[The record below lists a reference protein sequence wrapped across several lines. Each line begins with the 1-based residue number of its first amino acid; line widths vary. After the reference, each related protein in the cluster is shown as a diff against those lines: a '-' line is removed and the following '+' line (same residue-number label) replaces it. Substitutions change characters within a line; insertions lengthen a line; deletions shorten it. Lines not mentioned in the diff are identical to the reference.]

1 MAKTTAN
8 TKSKLLKAASQVVR
22 SRGASQLTLEAVAKE
37 ARVSKGGLLYHYRSK
52 RALIEGMIAHLLASF
67 EKDIENQ
74 TKSNEDRSAWLEA
87 YVKLSFDPHLSHLE
101 ESAALVAAI
110 ANDPELLVPIQE
122 QYLAWQE
129 ATEASGL
136 DPAIATIVRLAADG
150 LWFNELFDL
159 SPLTA
164 ERRAEVLETLLK
176 IIKESQND
184 RQDCA
189 ES

>member
-1 MAKTTAN
+1 MAEKKDNKKT
-8 TKSKLLKAASQVVR
+8 KLLKAASQVVR
-22 SRGASQLTLEAVAKE
+22 SRGASQLTLEAVAKQAE
-37 ARVSKGGLLYHYRSK
+37 VSKGGLLYHYRSK
-52 RALIEGMIAHLLASF
+52 KALIEGMIAHMLASF
-67 EKDIENQ
+67 SEEIESQIKEN
-74 TKSNEDRSAWLEA
+74 KHPSAWLEA
-87 YVKLSFDPHLSHLE
+87 FVKLSFDPNLSNLE

-110 ANDPELLVPIQE
+110 ANDPELLLPIRE
-122 QYLAWQE
+122 QYKAWQE

-150 LWFNELFDL
+150 LWYNELFDI

-176 IIKESQND
+176 IIKESEND
-184 RQDCA
+184 CQDCA